1 MIEPDSV
8 NTQKQDLR
16 APDKSTTSAR
26 INDAHTPQDILDA
39 LASERALSPV
49 PFDFCSLVLPAP
61 DGTGIRTWRVSA
73 QRGETLH
80 NVGARPQALD
90 KGEAFFAQVLSEGT
104 SRLIKNVEVNTSAA
118 SAFGD
123 DVRSAIALPL
133 AFGGHCFGLLCFAS
147 LQADVY
153 QNGDAERL
161 VGLADHA
168 AAVAQAILLRER
180 MEIVTETEREIARL
194 KSGFV
199 NTLVRDI
206 RFPLTSV
213 LGLLELFESKLQAR
227 EPFDM
232 EARQLLGNALE
243 NGDRMRRLLDDHL
256 EVAQQQDRPLSL
268 EQEDVSVAG
277 LLEEVAEPLR
287 GEAALRGVELNVNV
301 NMRALNM
308 NVDVRQARRALCHI
322 LTVALD
328 ATPDGGI
335 IQIEAQ
341 TITGTRVGDEGRR
354 LVVINVADSGRGI
367 PAEEVPF
374 VFDAFW
380 QAKDQRTNVVRG
392 VGLAIAKRV
401 AAAHGGNVSVRSHV
415 GVGTTYSII
424 LPASRQV
431 TAENMRRI
439 LIVDDV
445 PDILLLLSKLVARMG
460 YQVETAP
467 GAEDALAILREK
479 QIDLLL
485 TDWSMPGMNGGELI
499 SALKRDERC
508 SEIPTIVLTGHDTDV
523 ERTEAR
529 VAGCDRFLVKP
540 IKRDEL
546 QSVISELLATPITKA
561 IR

>member
-1 MIEPDSV
+1 MIESDSV
-8 NTQKQDLR
+8 FVQKQDAR
-16 APDKSTTSAR
+16 ARVQAPLTMSAR
-26 INDAHTPQDILDA
+26 INGAHSPQEILKALADEPSDA
-39 LASERALSPV
+39 LIA
-49 PFDFCSLVLPAP
+49 FDFCSLVLPAA
-61 DGTGIRTWRVSA
+61 DETGIRTWRAGPVGSGAMPAPAPFAYGEGDHFLKQVLKTGAARLIEAVELKDGAKSA
-73 QRGETLH
+73 LW
-80 NVGARPQALD
+80 
-90 KGEAFFAQVLSEGT
+90 GEAQ
-104 SRLIKNVEVNTSAA
+104 SAL
-118 SAFGD
+118 
-123 DVRSAIALPL
+123 ALPL
-133 AFGGHCFGLLCFAS
+133 VFGGRCFGLLCFAS
-147 LQADVY
+147 MRPEAYTSADT
-153 QNGDAERL
+153 ERL
-161 VGLADHA
+161 AALADHVA
-168 AAVAQAILLRER
+168 AASQALLLRER
-180 MEIVTETEREIARL
+180 MEIMTETEREITRL

-232 EARQLLGNALE
+232 EDRQLLGSALE

-256 EVAQQQDRPLSL
+256 EIAQQQDRPLKL
-268 EQEDVSVAG
+268 KVEDVNVAG

-301 NMRALNM
+301 ATRLLMM
-308 NVDVRQARRALCHI
+308 QVDVRQARRALCHI

-354 LVVINVADSGRGI
+354 LVVINVSDTGKGI

-380 QAKDQRTNVVRG
+380 QAKDQRTTVVRG
-392 VGLAIAKRV
+392 VGLAIAKRI
-401 AAAHGGNVSVRSHV
+401 AAAHGGNVSVRSQV
-415 GVGTTYSII
+415 SVGTTYSII
-424 LPASRQV
+424 LPASRPV
-431 TAENMRRI
+431 AGEEHRRI

-445 PDILLLLSKLVARMG
+445 PEILLLLSKLVARMG

-467 GAEDALAILREK
+467 CADEALLILREK
-479 QIDLLL
+479 EVDLLL

-499 SALKRDERC
+499 TALKRDD
-508 SEIPTIVLTGHDTDV
+508 SLSQIPTIVLTGHDTDI
-523 ERTEAR
+523 ERSEAR
-529 VAGCDRFLVKP
+529 AAGCDRFLVKP

-546 QSVISELLATPITKA
+546 QRVIAELLSTTVVN
-561 IR
+561 